1 VSVDRQ
7 LVSRLRDDVADRLA
21 ARARSEREDGAEA
34 MTSVAQRRYG
44 RGIAAELLEDHA
56 RRRIDAGG
64 DPLTPDEEDELA
76 QAIDDALF
84 GLGALQPLLEDVSI
98 ENVNANGCDETWIT
112 RADGTKERG
121 PALAASD
128 DELVALVRT
137 AAAREGLAERRFD
150 LGCPRLNLQLRDG
163 SRLFAVMGVSRRP
176 ALAIRRHRYT
186 KLTLEDL
193 VGLGTLDA
201 ALRDFLAA
209 ATAAKLNTVI
219 SGGTS
224 SGKTT
229 LLRALASEIPPHERL
244 VTIEDTLELGLD
256 RHPELHPDVVALE
269 VREENI
275 EGEGAIDAAELVR
288 MALRMDPDRVI
299 VGEVRGSEVL
309 PMLNAMSQGNDGSM
323 CTIHANSS
331 QATFGRIAAYA
342 VQAPERL
349 AVEHTNVLIANAVD
363 LVVFIGQDR
372 VPGQRIR
379 RYVSSVREV
388 VQAEGP
394 MVVSNEI
401 FRPGPDGRAVPGVPV
416 RHETLQALEA
426 VGFVADVLDRPG
438 GWWER

>member
-21 ARARSEREDGAEA
+21 ARARSEREDGAEP

-186 KLTLEDL
+186 KLALEDL

-244 VTIEDTLELGLD
+244 
-256 RHPELHPDVVALE
+256 
-269 VREENI
+269 
-275 EGEGAIDAAELVR
+275 
-288 MALRMDPDRVI
+288 
-299 VGEVRGSEVL
+299 
-309 PMLNAMSQGNDGSM
+309 
-323 CTIHANSS
+323 
-331 QATFGRIAAYA
+331 
-342 VQAPERL
+342 

-372 VPGQRIR
+372 VPGHRIR

-394 MVVSNEI
+394 LVVSNEI
-401 FRPGPDGRAVPGVPV
+401 FRPGPDGRAVPGVPL
-416 RHETLQALEA
+416 RHETLKALEA
-426 VGFVADVLDRPG
+426 VGFVADVLDRPD
-438 GWWER
+438 GWWDTRRQRLPCTGPSSGSACSSASSVGAVVHRRTPVARRRGSTASKA

>member
-1 VSVDRQ
+1 MSVDRA
-7 LVSRLRDDVADRLA
+7 LVSRLRGDVADRLA
-21 ARARSEREDGAEA
+21 AKVRADRETGAEP
-34 MTSVAQRRYG
+34 MELSAQRRYG
-44 RGIAAELLEDHA
+44 RGVAATLLEEFA
-56 RRRIDAGG
+56 RDRIDGG
-64 DPLTPDEEDELA
+64 EAPLSTDDEDELA
-76 QAIDDALF
+76 RAIDDALF
-84 GLGALQPLLEDVSI
+84 GLGALQPLLEDDTI
-98 ENVNANGCDETWIT
+98 ENVNANGCDETWVT

-121 PALAASD
+121 PSLAASD

-150 LGCPRLNLQLRDG
+150 LGSPKLNLQLRDG

-176 ALAIRRHRYT
+176 SLSIRRHRFA
-186 KLTLEDL
+186 KLTLDDL

-209 ATAAKLNTVI
+209 ATLAKRNIVI

-229 LLRALASEIPPHERL
+229 LMRALASEIPPHERL
-244 VTIEDTLELGLD
+244 VTIEDTLELGLE
-256 RHPELHPDVVALE
+256 RYPELHPDVVALE
-269 VREENI
+269 VREENV
-275 EGEGAIDAAELVR
+275 EGEGAIDAADLVR

-331 QATFGRIAAYA
+331 QGTFGRIAAYA

-372 VPGQRIR
+372 VPGRRIR
-379 RYVSSVREV
+379 RHVASVREV
-388 VQAEGP
+388 VHAEGP
-394 MVVSNEI
+394 LVVSNEI
-401 FRPGPDGRAVPGVPV
+401 FRPGPDGRAVPGAPV
-416 RHETLQALEA
+416 RHETLAALEA
-426 VGFVADVLDRPG
+426 VGFVADVLDRAE
-438 GWWER
+438 GWWDR